1 MLGGYGGG
9 DVEQKAVGGSGTALS
24 RRSGSLT
31 AVASRQVLL
40 RVRRG
45 GRGDEAV

>member
-1 MLGGYGGG
+1 MEAGTNK
-9 DVEQKAVGGSGTALS
+9 EQRASGGSGTALS

-31 AVASRQVLL
+31 AVASLQVVLK
-40 RVRRG
+40 VRRG